1 METVDNLPGVA
12 IPDIWGNKNS
22 DKPQTCHIEAAGQ
35 EPVSGQ
41 TVDVKAGEHYDKGNG
56 DSESRTL
63 HLFLGQIPGCKEPS
77 ACIRFSKDDF
87 PFTTKISKIAAAN
100 EIFRVYKH

>member
-1 METVDNLPGVA
+1 METVYNLLGVA

-41 TVDVKAGEHYDKGNG
+41 TVDVKAGEHYDKGNA

-63 HLFLGQIPGCKEPS
+63 HLFFGANSWLQRAFCMHSSFKR
-77 ACIRFSKDDF
+77 CIFHLLPK
-87 PFTTKISKIAAAN
+87 
-100 EIFRVYKH
+100 FR